1 MVGVSRGVIM
11 DNEMKQLKL
20 RVLYLEQELEKL
32 QSYIRELDEKLAINP
47 FTRDSFRDNYGNP
60 I

>member
-1 MVGVSRGVIM
+1 MIM

-32 QSYIRELDEKLAINP
+32 QSYIRELDEKLVINP
-47 FTRDSFRDNYGNP
+47 FTRDSFRDSYGNP